1 MLKSKDWLI
10 KELINHLDFS
20 TKKTAFYPIIFI
32 FNQILKIIFGYF
44 WLLIEFLII
53 FEITMISLLILT
65 IFSFI

>member
-20 TKKTAFYPIIFI
+20 IKKTAFHPIIFI